1 MKNPNWI
8 NILGNNE
15 KNIVLA
21 AGIYSQLKK
30 VGNASMILSAVMSRI
45 NEETAETKPNPVNNF
60 AGHPELAEALE
71 EAGLIEFHSKDKYG
85 DKSPWSY
92 NSEFLDHVK
101 LEESGGDLDVI
112 GKVSSITI
120 DQNFIDK
127 MQILIN
133 HDIFVCIEADRTHY
147 PGYEIELWIEDN

>member
-21 AGIYSQLKK
+21 ANIYSQLKK
-30 VGNASMILSAVMSRI
+30 VRNANMILSAVMSRI
-45 NEETAETKPNPVNNF
+45 NEETTETKPNPVNNF
-60 AGHPELAEALE
+60 ANHPELAEALE
-71 EAGLIEFHSKDKYG
+71 EAGLIEFHGKDKYG

-112 GKVSSITI
+112 SRINSITI
-120 DQNFIDK
+120 DQKFIDK

-147 PGYEIELWIEDN
+147 PGHEIELWLSE